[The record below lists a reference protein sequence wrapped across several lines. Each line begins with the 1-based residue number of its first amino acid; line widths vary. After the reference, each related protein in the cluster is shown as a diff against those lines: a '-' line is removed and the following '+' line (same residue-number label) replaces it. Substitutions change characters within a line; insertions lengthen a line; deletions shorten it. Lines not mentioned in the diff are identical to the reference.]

1 MSLNG
6 APASVNITEIAFET
20 PNLNGSSRLP
30 IIEFGSEIS
39 RENLQVV
46 GIFDSNRPGIGSQY
60 SGAVFRLEDLQGWVS
75 LQDPKQE
82 TDIVSA
88 FLVAYKADHFIQE
101 IDKDYLKTKLD
112 SLKTVIPT
120 AIDPKTGESK
130 EIYKVSSARLD
141 FFGLAAFFIT
151 LMSTILTS
159 LGFLIMLTGG
169 LLITNI

>member
-1 MSLNG
+1 MLEPYLILNG

-30 IIEFGSEIS
+30 IIKFSSEIS

-82 TDIVSA
+82 RDVVSA
-88 FLVAYKADHFIQE
+88 FLVAYKTDHFIQE
-101 IDKDYLKTKLD
+101 INKDYLKVHAGSAKYVMPN
-112 SLKTVIPT
+112 SR
-120 AIDPKTGESK
+120 AI
-130 EIYKVSSARLD
+130 ALN
-141 FFGLAAFFIT
+141 
-151 LMSTILTS
+151 
-159 LGFLIMLTGG
+159 LIRG
-169 LLITNI
+169 